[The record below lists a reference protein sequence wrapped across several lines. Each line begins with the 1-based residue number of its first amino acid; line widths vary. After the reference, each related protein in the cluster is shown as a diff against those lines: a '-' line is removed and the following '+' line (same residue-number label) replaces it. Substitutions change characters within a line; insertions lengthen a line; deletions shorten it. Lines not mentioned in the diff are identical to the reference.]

1 MTLLQALVLG
11 IVQGLTEFLPVS
23 SSGHLVIVPDLLGW
37 SEPSISF
44 DIVLHLGTMV
54 AVIAYF
60 WRDLVAIVS
69 AFFEPYS
76 GPVRARRRLGSLII
90 IGTIPGA
97 IAGAA
102 LEKKFAEVFDRPSE
116 VAVFLLLTGV
126 ILVAAEAAARQQRGI
141 GKLKVVDSLIIGVAQ
156 AVAILPGISRSGA
169 TISSGLFLG
178 LKREAAARYSF
189 LLSIPII
196 AGAALLKLRHGFDGS
211 ESLLALLTGFAAATV
226 SGILAVRFLLGFVR
240 RHSLRGFAYYC
251 WIAGA
256 IVIVY
261 HAL

>member
-1 MTLLQALVLG
+1 MTVFQALVLG
-11 IVQGLTEFLPVS
+11 LVQGLTEFLPVS

-37 SEPSISF
+37 SEPSTSF

-60 WRDLVAIVS
+60 WRDLVAIVT

-76 GPVRARRRLGSLII
+76 PPVRARRRLGSLIV

-102 LEKKFAEVFDRPSE
+102 LEKRFEEVFSRPSE
-116 VAVFLLLTGV
+116 VAFFLLLTGL
-126 ILVAAEAAARQQRGI
+126 ILVAAEAAAWQRRSLR
-141 GKLKVVDSLIIGVAQ
+141 KLKVADSVVIGIGQ

-169 TISSGLFLG
+169 TISTGLFLG
-178 LKREAAARYSF
+178 LKREAAARFSF
-189 LLSIPII
+189 LLSVPII
-196 AGAALLKLRHGFDGS
+196 AGAALLKLRHGFDGG
-211 ESLLALLTGFAAATV
+211 ESQLALLTGFLAATV
-226 SGILAVRFLLGFVR
+226 SGIAAVSFLLGFVR

-251 WIAGA
+251 LAAGA
-256 IVIVY
+256 FVILY